1 MVYNILIMAKVKNS
15 YFGPKKDRYNNVAI
29 LLHWLLAIAIIFM
42 FILGTYME
50 ELPKGG
56 DKVSNFDLFD
66 LGLISVESS
75 KEMSARSF
83 YFNLHKSIG
92 VTIFF
97 LVLFRIFWRLKY
109 KPPKMLSSM
118 SPFEI
123 KLATATHHAFYL
135 LMFLIPLTGIIMS
148 IGSKYGVHWFGIPFL
163 PGIDNETLR
172 ELFKEFHEIFGLILL
187 LFFIL
192 HFAGALKHAIVN
204 KDGVLKR
211 MWFHK

>member
-1 MVYNILIMAKVKNS
+1 MAKVKNN

-29 LLHWLLAIAIIFM
+29 LLHWLLAIAILFM
-42 FILGTYME
+42 FVLGWYMH

-56 DKVSNFDLFD
+56 PKVSSFDLFD
-66 LGLISVESS
+66 LGLITFETS
-75 KEMSARSF
+75 KEISIRTF

-97 LVLFRIFWRLKY
+97 LVLFRIYWRLTH

-118 SPFEI
+118 SAFEI
-123 KLATATHHAFYL
+123 KLATAAHHALYL
-135 LMFLIPLTGIIMS
+135 LMFLIPLSGIIMS
-148 IGSKYGVHWFGIPFL
+148 IGSKYGIHWFGIPFL

-172 ELFKEFHEIFGLILL
+172 DLFKEFHEIFGQILL

-192 HFAGALKHAIVN
+192 HFAGALKHTLFN

>member
-1 MVYNILIMAKVKNS
+1 MVKDKKS

-29 LLHWLLAIAIIFM
+29 LLHWLLAIGIIFM

-56 DKVSNFDLFD
+56 TKVTSFDLFD
-66 LGLISVESS
+66 LGLITFESS
-75 KEMSARSF
+75 KEMSVRSF
-83 YFNLHKSIG
+83 YFSLHKSIG

-97 LVLFRIFWRLKY
+97 LVLFRIYWRLTN

-118 SPFEI
+118 SALEV

-192 HFAGALKHAIVN
+192 HFAGALKHALVN

>member
-1 MVYNILIMAKVKNS
+1 MVKDKNN

-29 LLHWLLAIAIIFM
+29 LLHWLLAIGIIFM

-50 ELPKGG
+50 GLPKGG
-56 DKVSNFDLFD
+56 LKLTNFDLFD
-66 LGLISVESS
+66 LGLITFESS
-75 KEMSARSF
+75 KEMSIRSF
-83 YFNLHKSIG
+83 YFTLHKSIG

-97 LVLFRIFWRLKY
+97 LVLFRIYWRLTH

-118 SPFEI
+118 STLEV
-123 KLATATHHAFYL
+123 KMATATHHAFYL

-172 ELFKEFHEIFGLILL
+172 DLFKEFHEIFGLILL
-187 LFFIL
+187 FLFIL
-192 HFAGALKHAIVN
+192 HFAGALKHALIN